1 MAHGDSSKEKRSTA
15 ILDSL
20 LVKGEV
26 VNWLSMRVMSGEEFC
41 KESCSV
47 CSDSRMLRVLFSH
60 ITGRQSSKW
69 GRKEGRVEALTWW
82 FPSQLWPTIAEI
94 QLFDSFV
101 MSAELT
107 KIEDTSVRNEIA
119 SEPKRVNGRMSSE
132 SLDKF
137 LDAIVSDLVVVEHDV
152 LDQGVGV
159 EILRDDVKQLI
170 INTFTTQPKTN

>member
-1 MAHGDSSKEKRSTA
+1 
-15 ILDSL
+15 
-20 LVKGEV
+20 
-26 VNWLSMRVMSGEEFC
+26 
-41 KESCSV
+41 
-47 CSDSRMLRVLFSH
+47 
-60 ITGRQSSKW
+60 
-69 GRKEGRVEALTWW
+69 
-82 FPSQLWPTIAEI
+82 
-94 QLFDSFV
+94 